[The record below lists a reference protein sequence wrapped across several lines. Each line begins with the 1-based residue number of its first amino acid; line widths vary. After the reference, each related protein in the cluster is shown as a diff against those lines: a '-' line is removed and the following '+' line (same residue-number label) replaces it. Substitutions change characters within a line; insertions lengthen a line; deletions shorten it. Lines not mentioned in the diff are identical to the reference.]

1 MKTLS
6 RILSLIICFQ
16 LMVGCNQV
24 STSSGTIKT
33 KAPGSS
39 DTMTISGS
47 IASTIHHLT
56 NLIIPNA
63 MAADGT
69 LILYD
74 ISNTNAEPVEIDR
87 WEISGE
93 TYSIKAKKSLAQDK
107 ILKLSFES
115 NDPDKNREI
124 LIDASGS
131 VNSIEA
137 PINPE
142 EYFKSKIFESQL
154 KSEFS
159 GFTGNIKEIKA
170 RFSAMKGESFESELA
185 LLGSNNEILKMI
197 NSGNSSYISDM
208 ANLIHNYRL
217 AKDDTDR
224 DNYKTQLLDIGKN
237 LGVIDE
243 SGIIEETPA
252 IKDNQAILKCSGNEG
267 AFIFND
273 DQLFNVF
280 ATSEDP
286 DFINQYQGASYFGS
300 IKSSDEAQESIKKL
314 ISNLTEISKA
324 YSRNIS
330 ARINFVGFDG
340 KELTFN
346 SCQLSGLPMSAEELD
361 SIKDSSSGVIFDE
374 SFLKSVPLEKI
385 ANYEEGARS
394 LDEMN
399 NKTIVSLKNLLT
411 GVEDIISNALMENQ
425 IPLIKALNESRLGEL
440 KDFFSSPK
448 ISTLDMEKLS
458 TDDVGDFD
466 SSYSILREMYN
477 KALYNLVM
485 KISSDGIDQEQAR
498 KILDEQILVANAVF
512 EKRVSEFFEKFQP
525 LKQPEYR
532 LDLSHIQG
540 LSFDGVGEPYA
551 LAKDTLEKS
560 VKRYQ
565 EELMNQKVDGE
576 IINTVIEEQRNYGYT
591 YIKLRIDEH
600 AYHGKMLEILASLG
614 SEAAARSAASP

>member
-6 RILSLIICFQ
+6 RILSLIISFQ

-56 NLIIPNA
+56 NLIMPNA

-74 ISNTNAEPVEIDR
+74 ISNINAEPVEIDR

-124 LIDASGS
+124 LIDATGS

-142 EYFKSKIFESQL
+142 EYFRSKIFESQL

-159 GFTGNIKEIKA
+159 GFNGNIKKIKA
-170 RFSAMKGESFESELA
+170 SFSAMKGENFDSELA
-185 LLGSNNEILKMI
+185 LLGSNNEMLKMI

-208 ANLIHNYRL
+208 ANLIHNYRS

-224 DNYKTQLLDIGKN
+224 DNFKTQLLDIGKN

-243 SGIIEETPA
+243 SGIIEETA
-252 IKDNQAILKCSGNEG
+252 VIKDNQAILKCSGNEG
-267 AFIFND
+267 SFIFND

-286 DFINQYQGASYFGS
+286 DFINQYQGAGYFGS
-300 IKSSDEAQESIKKL
+300 IKTSDEAQESIKQL
-314 ISNLTEISKA
+314 ISNLTEMSKA

-374 SFLKSVPLEKI
+374 SFLKSAPLERF
-385 ANYEEGARS
+385 ANYEEGARY

-411 GVEDIISNALMENQ
+411 GVDDKFSNALMENQ
-425 IPLIKALNESRLGEL
+425 IPLIKALKESRSGEL
-440 KDFFSSPK
+440 KDFSASHK
-448 ISTLDMEKLS
+448 ISTLDLEKLS

-466 SSYSILREMYN
+466 SAYATLREMYN
-477 KALYNLVM
+477 KALYDLVI
-485 KISSDGIDQEQAR
+485 KISSDGIDQDQAR
-498 KILDEQILVANAVF
+498 KILEEQLLVANAVF
-512 EKRVSEFFEKFQP
+512 EKRVSEFFEKFHP

-532 LDLSHIQG
+532 LDLSQLQG
-540 LSFDGVGEPYA
+540 LSFEGVDDPYA
-551 LAKDTLEKS
+551 LAIDTLKES
-560 VKRYQ
+560 AKRYY
-565 EELMNQKVDGE
+565 EDLMNQKVDEG
-576 IINTVIEEQRNYGYT
+576 IASTVMEEQKKYGNIF
-591 YIKLRIDEH
+591 IKLRIDEH
-600 AYHGKMLEILASLG
+600 SYHNKMLEILASPG
-614 SEAAARSAASP
+614 SEAAARSASP

>member
-6 RILSLIICFQ
+6 RILSLIVSSQ

-24 STSSGTIKT
+24 STNNTTIKT
-33 KAPGSS
+33 KAPGSRDS
-39 DTMTISGS
+39 ITISGS

-56 NLIIPNA
+56 NLIMPNA

-154 KSEFS
+154 KSEFR

-170 RFSAMKGESFESELA
+170 SFSAMKGESFESELA
-185 LLGSNNEILKMI
+185 LLGNNNEMLNMI
-197 NSGNSSYISDM
+197 NPGNSTYISDM

-217 AKDDTDR
+217 ATDDTDR

-243 SGIIEETPA
+243 SGIIEETA
-252 IKDNQAILKCSGNEG
+252 VIKDNQAILKCSGNEG
-267 AFIFND
+267 SFIFND

-280 ATSEDP
+280 ATSEDA

-300 IKSSDEAQESIKKL
+300 IKSSDEAQESIKTL
-314 ISNLTEISKA
+314 ISNLTELSKA
-324 YSRNIS
+324 NSRNIS

-346 SCQLSGLPMSAEELD
+346 SCQLSGLAMSAEELD

-374 SFLKSVPLEKI
+374 SFLQSAPLERF
-385 ANYEEGARS
+385 ANYEEGARY

-411 GVEDIISNALMENQ
+411 GVEYNINKALWEIQ
-425 IPLIKALNESRLGEL
+425 LPLIVALNESRRAQLIEFL
-440 KDFFSSPK
+440 SSPK
-448 ISTLDMEKLS
+448 VSTIDMEK
-458 TDDVGDFD
+458 
-466 SSYSILREMYN
+466 
-477 KALYNLVM
+477 
-485 KISSDGIDQEQAR
+485 
-498 KILDEQILVANAVF
+498 
-512 EKRVSEFFEKFQP
+512 
-525 LKQPEYR
+525 
-532 LDLSHIQG
+532 
-540 LSFDGVGEPYA
+540 
-551 LAKDTLEKS
+551 
-560 VKRYQ
+560 
-565 EELMNQKVDGE
+565 
-576 IINTVIEEQRNYGYT
+576 
-591 YIKLRIDEH
+591 
-600 AYHGKMLEILASLG
+600 
-614 SEAAARSAASP
+614 